1 MGFLAVMQ
9 LTAGPSPLPP
19 PDGMKWIRRA
29 PSWAEFRVASWG
41 ASLLVVSVHAKSGG
55 ASATVK
61 DVEMIGAAVLALK
74 AQRDAAAAADGA
86 DDADD
91 AVLITGDFNL
101 EPKKIA
107 AALEQAVAGAAAT
120 AAAAGGQ
127 ELAGGFELA
136 FGDAEDCPPTNIFKF
151 NGSGDV
157 AGAKLKRNALFG
169 MKVSFA
175 AMRSAE
181 KVCQDRLGTNVRN

>member
-1 MGFLAVMQ
+1 M
-9 LTAGPSPLPP
+9 
-19 PDGMKWIRRA
+19 
-29 PSWAEFRVASWG
+29 RVQC
-41 ASLLVVSVHAKSGG
+41 
-55 ASATVK
+55 
-61 DVEMIGAAVLALK
+61 D
-74 AQRDAAAAADGA
+74 
-86 DDADD
+86 
-91 AVLITGDFNL
+91 LITGDFNL

-157 AGAKLKRNALFG
+157 AGAKLKRNALLG
-169 MKVSFA
+169 MKVPL
-175 AMRSAE
+175 
-181 KVCQDRLGTNVRN
+181 QL

>member
-1 MGFLAVMQ
+1 M
-9 LTAGPSPLPP
+9 
-19 PDGMKWIRRA
+19 
-29 PSWAEFRVASWG
+29 
-41 ASLLVVSVHAKSGG
+41 LVVSVHAKSGG

-107 AALEQAVAGAAAT
+107 AALEQAAAGAAAT
-120 AAAAGGQ
+120 AAAAAAAAAGQ

-157 AGAKLKRNALFG
+157 AGAKLKRNALWG
-169 MKVSFA
+169 MKFFFA
-175 AMRSAE
+175 AMRSPE
-181 KVCQDRLGTNVRN
+181 KVCQDRLGTTVRNH

>member
-1 MGFLAVMQ
+1 
-9 LTAGPSPLPP
+9 
-19 PDGMKWIRRA
+19 
-29 PSWAEFRVASWG
+29 
-41 ASLLVVSVHAKSGG
+41 LLVVSVHAKSGG